1 MGLLD
6 RFFPKS
12 HSTVLHIAAKSGLH
26 LRPAAAFAAEA
37 KKFDCEITAESRGK
51 TVNAKALN
59 ALLSLNL
66 EEGDH
71 FELLCRGG
79 DAAEAMAHL
88 TDCFDTLMQ
97 QEAEKQP
104 QPPEI
109 SLATHRYTR
118 EGIAVTPIGEGIA
131 VAPLYRL
138 EITCTKGDNRPF
150 REALA
155 ESKSALLQRIHKKG
169 DSDDTAI
176 LLAQHALLERLEEMC
191 KERGI
196 ETIEAFEAL
205 VSEETAGLEGSIHAS
220 KQSDYLDLLTS
231 VKAAMGEARSLR
243 LPEHPFLLLAD
254 DLLPSDIERL
264 AGTPCR
270 GVLLHETSPA
280 SHTAILLRN
289 AAIPSAVITRSE
301 KLTESIGSGKEGI
314 LDTTV
319 GCYIPDADPSDIAL
333 AKTRQQQHYSQRERA
348 EALRHE
354 SARTQSGKEIRILA
368 NVASLEDARSAKA
381 SGAEGIGLLR
391 TEFLFTRSRPS
402 IKMQQKHYQEIFAL
416 FDEITVRTLDVGGDK
431 ALPYLDIP
439 HESNPFLG
447 IRGVRLFRTHPEIMT
462 EQLHAIFLA
471 AEASPQKQIKVM
483 FPMVSTVEEFL
494 DAKSVAEEIAS
505 KHHIDISRIAFGMM
519 VEVPSVLFQI
529 EAFDAVVDFYSIG
542 TNDLAQ
548 YLFAVER
555 THPLLSVDPHSPALF
570 AAIEYLMA
578 HITKPVSLCGELAAD
593 PEAAERLIARGI
605 TTLSMSPARI
615 PQIKET
621 IRHV

>member
-1 MGLLD
+1 MGLFD

-51 TVNAKALN
+51 SVNAKALN

-71 FELLCRGG
+71 FELLCRGS
-79 DAAEAMAHL
+79 DAAEAIAYL
-88 TDCFDTLMQ
+88 VNYFDTLMH
-97 QEAEKQP
+97 QEERKKPA
-104 QPPEI
+104 PPETPR
-109 SLATHRYTR
+109 ATHRYAQKC
-118 EGIAVTPIGEGIA
+118 IAVTPIAEGIA
-131 VAPLYRL
+131 VAPLYKL
-138 EITCTKGDNRPF
+138 EITCTISDNRPF

-155 ESKSALLQRIHKKG
+155 ESKSALLQRIHEKG
-169 DSDDTAI
+169 DSDDIAI
-176 LLAQHALLERLEEMC
+176 LLAQHALLERLKEMC

-205 VSEETAGLEGSIHAS
+205 VTEETAGLEGGIHAS
-220 KQSDYLDLLTS
+220 KQSDYLDMLTS

-264 AGTPCR
+264 AGTACR
-270 GVLLHETSPA
+270 GVLLHETSPL

-289 AAIPSAVITRSE
+289 AAIPSAVIARSE
-301 KLTESIGSGKEGI
+301 KLTESIGSEKEGI

-319 GCYIPDADPSDIAL
+319 GCYIPNPDPSDIAL
-333 AKTRQQQHYSQRERA
+333 AKTRQQQHHSQRERA

-354 SARTQSGKEIRILA
+354 SARTQSGKKIRILA

-402 IKMQQKHYQEIFAL
+402 LAAQQKYYREIFAL
-416 FDEITVRTLDVGGDK
+416 FDEVTVRTLDVGGDK

-447 IRGVRLFRTHPEIMT
+447 IRGVRLFRTHPQIMT

-471 AEASPQKQIKVM
+471 TQACPEKQIKVM
-483 FPMVSTVEEFL
+483 FPMVSTIEEFKE
-494 DAKSVAEEIAS
+494 AKSFAEEIAA
-505 KHHIDISRIAFGMM
+505 KHHIDISHILFGMM

-529 EAFDAVVDFYSIG
+529 EAFDTVVDFYSIG
-542 TNDLAQ
+542 TNDLVQ

-555 THPLLSVDPHSPALF
+555 THPLLSIDPHSPALF
-570 AAIEYLMA
+570 AALKHLMA
-578 HITKPVSLCGELAAD
+578 HATKSVSLCGELAAD
-593 PEAAERLIARGI
+593 PDAVERLIALGI
-605 TTLSMSPARI
+605 TTLSMSPASI